1 MNLPNKLSLFRVAL
15 VPIIVILFLTDGIM
29 ECFRIHTANGD
40 IVFTLSDILVFV
52 LFAVASFTDFLDG
65 KIARSRN
72 LITSFGKF
80 VDPIADKLLVN
91 SMLILFACTSR
102 ISVLAVLLMIWRD
115 MIVDGLRMNA
125 SAKGKVV
132 AAGMLGKIK
141 TVLQM
146 FAIIFLMLKN
156 LPFAFVGIPMDR
168 DLVMGCNDRI
178 SCKWNSIFH
187 TIKRYCYGVNVNGR
201 TVRLSEK

>member
-146 FAIIFLMLKN
+146 FAIIFLMLAICICRYSN
-156 LPFAFVGIPMDR
+156 GS

>member
-156 LPFAFVGIPMDR
+156 LPFAFVGIPMDKILLWAATIVSLASGIQYFIQLK
-168 DLVMGCNDRI
+168 DIVME
-178 SCKWNSIFH
+178 SM
-187 TIKRYCYGVNVNGR
+187 
-201 TVRLSEK
+201 

>member
-1 MNLPNKLSLFRVAL
+1 MNLPNKLSLFRIAL
-15 VPIIVILFLTDGIM
+15 VPVIVILFLTDGIM
-29 ECFRIHTANGD
+29 ECFRIQTGTGD
-40 IVFTLSDILVFV
+40 VVFSLADILVFV
-52 LFAVASFTDFLDG
+52 LFSLASFTDFLDG
-65 KIARSRN
+65 HIARSRN

-91 SMLILFACTSR
+91 TMLILFAYTAR
-102 ISVLAVLLMIWRD
+102 ISVVAVLLMIWRD

-132 AAGMLGKIK
+132 AARMLGKAK

-156 LPFAFVGIPMDR
+156 LPFAFIGVPMDQILLWAATIVSLASGVQYFIQLK
-168 DLVMGCNDRI
+168 DIVME
-178 SCKWNSIFH
+178 SM
-187 TIKRYCYGVNVNGR
+187 
-201 TVRLSEK
+201 

>member
-156 LPFAFVGIPMDR
+156 LPFAFAGIPMDQILLWAATIVSLASGIQYFIQLK
-168 DLVMGCNDRI
+168 DIVME
-178 SCKWNSIFH
+178 SM
-187 TIKRYCYGVNVNGR
+187 
-201 TVRLSEK
+201 

>member
-156 LPFAFVGIPMDR
+156 LPFAFVGIPMDQILLGAATIVSLASGIQYFIQLK
-168 DLVMGCNDRI
+168 DIVME
-178 SCKWNSIFH
+178 SM
-187 TIKRYCYGVNVNGR
+187 
-201 TVRLSEK
+201 

>member
-156 LPFAFVGIPMDR
+156 LPFAFVGILMDQILLWAATIVSLASGIQYFIQLK
-168 DLVMGCNDRI
+168 DIVME
-178 SCKWNSIFH
+178 SM
-187 TIKRYCYGVNVNGR
+187 
-201 TVRLSEK
+201 

>member
-102 ISVLAVLLMIWRD
+102 IFVLAVLLMIWRD

-156 LPFAFVGIPMDR
+156 LPFAFVGIPMDQILLWAATIVSLASGIQYFIQLK
-168 DLVMGCNDRI
+168 DIVME
-178 SCKWNSIFH
+178 SM
-187 TIKRYCYGVNVNGR
+187 
-201 TVRLSEK
+201 

>member
-80 VDPIADKLLVN
+80 VDPIADELLVN

-156 LPFAFVGIPMDR
+156 LPFAFVGIPMDQI
-168 DLVMGCNDRI
+168 LLW
-178 SCKWNSIFH
+178 SQCKWKN
-187 TIKRYCYGVNVNGR
+187 C
-201 TVRLSEK
+201 